1 MGSEEIRAELMNTDQ
16 INDLYWWAQERV
28 QGFMS
33 GLHRSPDFGYSVE
46 FAQHRQYVPGD
57 SPKHI
62 DWSVYAKTDRF
73 LTKLYEAES
82 NMRTFFVL
90 DSSSSMFYPKE
101 DAGKWERT
109 VQVITLIASILQKQR
124 DALGLFEV
132 NDADAQFFE
141 SSNKEENIQLLLHN
155 IRGLQDRQIGN
166 EVFLDQLET
175 LHSRL
180 PKRSQILA
188 FTDIYHQDIPALV
201 QSLSKFKHVNHHV
214 RLMIMYSKQF
224 EIDGKGL
231 SGHQVIDHET
241 GKKTYLTEEEVRRF
255 TNFCMEQLST
265 LELTSRGAGISIDTL
280 NVDEDPVVLLRKL
293 LA

>member
-1 MGSEEIRAELMNTDQ
+1 MDTDQ

-90 DSSSSMFYPKE
+90 DSSSSMYYPNE

-109 VQVITLIASILQKQR
+109 VQVITLIASLLQKQR
-124 DALGLFEV
+124 DALGLMEV
-132 NDADAQFFE
+132 NDAAAQFFE
-141 SSNKEENIQLLLHN
+141 SSNKEENIQLLLQN
-155 IRGLQDRQIGN
+155 IRGLQERQIGN
-166 EVFLDQLET
+166 EIFLEQLET

-180 PKRSQILA
+180 PKRSQILI
-188 FTDIYHQDIPALV
+188 FTDIYHEDVAALV
-201 QSLSKFKHVNHHV
+201 QSLSKFKHTNHHV
-214 RLMIMYSKQF
+214 RLILMYSEQF

-241 GKKTYLTEEEVRRF
+241 GKKTYLTEEEVRRY
-255 TNFCMEQLST
+255 TNFCQEQLST
-265 LELTSRGAGISIDTL
+265 LELSSRGAGISIDAL
-280 NVDEDPVVLLRKL
+280 NVDEDPIVLLRKL

>member
-1 MGSEEIRAELMNTDQ
+1 MNTDQ

-90 DSSSSMFYPKE
+90 DSSSSMYFPNE
-101 DAGKWERT
+101 EIGKWERT
-109 VQVITLIASILQKQR
+109 VQVITLIACLLQKQR

-132 NDADAQFFE
+132 NDADAHFFE
-141 SSNKEENIQLLLHN
+141 SSNKEENIRLLLHN
-155 IRGLQDRQIGN
+155 IRGLQERKIGN
-166 EVFLDQLET
+166 EVFIDQLES

-180 PKRSQILA
+180 PKRSQVLV
-188 FTDIYHQDIPALV
+188 FTDIYHQDVKALV
-201 QSLSKFKHVNHHV
+201 QSLSKFKHANHHV
-214 RLMIMYSKQF
+214 RLILMYSEQF
-224 EIDGKGL
+224 EIEGNGL
-231 SGHQVIDHET
+231 AGHQVMDFET
-241 GKKTYLTEEEVRRF
+241 GKKTYLNEEEVRRY
-255 TNFCMEQLST
+255 TNFCKQQRST
-265 LELTSRGAGISIDTL
+265 LELASRGAGIAIDAL

>member
-1 MGSEEIRAELMNTDQ
+1 VDTDQ

-90 DSSSSMFYPKE
+90 DSSSSMYYPNE

-109 VQVITLIASILQKQR
+109 IQVITLIATLLQKQR
-124 DALGLFEV
+124 DALGLYEV
-132 NDADAQFFE
+132 NDINAKFYE
-141 SSNKEENIQLLLHN
+141 SSNKEENIQLLLHK
-155 IRGLQDRQIGN
+155 IRGLKDHQVGN
-166 EVFLDQLET
+166 ENFVKHLET
-175 LHSRL
+175 LHTRL
-180 PKRSQILA
+180 PKRSQTLI
-188 FTDIYHQDIPALV
+188 FTDIYHQDIPALIL
-201 QSLSKFKHVNHHV
+201 SLSKFKHASHHV
-214 RLMIMYSKQF
+214 RLILMYSEQF
-224 EIDGKGL
+224 EIAGKGL
-231 SGHQVIDHET
+231 AGTQVVDFET
-241 GKKTYLTEEEVRRF
+241 GKKTYLVEEEVRRY
-255 TNFCMEQLST
+255 TDFCKDQLRS
-265 LELTSRGAGISIDTL
+265 LELASRGAGISIDAL

>member
-1 MGSEEIRAELMNTDQ
+1 MDTDQ

-90 DSSSSMFYPKE
+90 DSSSSMYYPNQ

-109 VQVITLIASILQKQR
+109 VQVIALIASLLQKQR

-132 NDADAQFFE
+132 NDATAQFFE
-141 SSNKEENIQLLLHN
+141 SSNKEENIQLLLQN
-155 IRGLQDRQIGN
+155 IRGLYEHQIGN
-166 EVFLDQLET
+166 EIFLEQLET

-180 PKRSQILA
+180 PKRSQILI
-188 FTDIYHQDIPALV
+188 FTDLYHEDVAALV
-201 QSLSKFKHVNHHV
+201 QSLSKFKHTNHHV
-214 RLMIMYSKQF
+214 RLILMYSEQF

-241 GKKTYLTEEEVRRF
+241 GKKTYLTEEEVRRY
-255 TNFCMEQLST
+255 TNFCQEQLST
-265 LELTSRGAGISIDTL
+265 LELTSRGAGISIDAL
-280 NVDEDPVVLLRKL
+280 NVDEDPIVLLRKL

>member
-1 MGSEEIRAELMNTDQ
+1 VNIDQ

-28 QGFMS
+28 QVFMS

-90 DSSSSMFYPKE
+90 DSSSSMFYPNE

-109 VQVITLIASILQKQR
+109 VQVITLIASLLQKQR
-124 DALGLFEV
+124 DALALFEV

-141 SSNKEENIQLLLHN
+141 GSNKEENIQLILHN
-155 IRGLQDRQIGN
+155 IKGLQERRIGN
-166 EVFLDQLET
+166 KEFVSHLDT

-180 PKRSQILA
+180 PKRSQILL
-188 FTDIYHQDIPALV
+188 FTDIYHQDVHLLV
-201 QSLSKFKHVNHHV
+201 QSLSKFKHANHHV
-214 RLMIMYSKQF
+214 RLMLMYSEHV
-224 EIDGKGL
+224 EIEGNGL
-231 SGHQVIDHET
+231 AGRQVVDFET
-241 GKKTYLTEEEVRRF
+241 GMKTYLSEEEVRRY
-255 TNFCMEQLST
+255 TKFCKTQLAT
-265 LELTSRGAGISIDTL
+265 IEVALRGAGISIDTL
-280 NVDEDPVVLLRKL
+280 NVDDDPVVLLRKL

>member
-1 MGSEEIRAELMNTDQ
+1 MDTDQ

-90 DSSSSMFYPKE
+90 DSSSSMYYPNE

-109 VQVITLIASILQKQR
+109 VQVITLIASLLQKQR

-132 NDADAQFFE
+132 NDAAAQFFE
-141 SSNKEENIQLLLHN
+141 SSNKEENIQLLLQN
-155 IRGLQDRQIGN
+155 VRGLYEHQIGN
-166 EVFLDQLET
+166 KIFLEQLET
-175 LHSRL
+175 LHSKL
-180 PKRSQILA
+180 PKRSQILI
-188 FTDIYHQDIPALV
+188 FTDIYHEDVAALV
-201 QSLSKFKHVNHHV
+201 QSLSKFKHTNHHV
-214 RLMIMYSKQF
+214 RLILMYSEQF

-241 GKKTYLTEEEVRRF
+241 GKKTYLTEDEVRRY
-255 TNFCMEQLST
+255 TNFCQEQLST
-265 LELTSRGAGISIDTL
+265 LELTSRGAGISIDAL
-280 NVDEDPVVLLRKL
+280 NVDEDPIVLLRKL

>member
-1 MGSEEIRAELMNTDQ
+1 MDTDQ

-57 SPKHI
+57 SPRHI

-90 DSSSSMFYPKE
+90 DSSSSMYYPNE

-109 VQVITLIASILQKQR
+109 VQVITLIASLLQKQR

-132 NDADAQFFE
+132 NDAAAQFFE
-141 SSNKEENIQLLLHN
+141 SSNKEENIQLLLQN
-155 IRGLQDRQIGN
+155 IRGLYEHQIGN
-166 EVFLDQLET
+166 EIFLEQLET

-180 PKRSQILA
+180 PKRSQILI
-188 FTDIYHQDIPALV
+188 FTDLYHEDAAALV
-201 QSLSKFKHVNHHV
+201 QSLSKFKHTNHHV
-214 RLMIMYSKQF
+214 RLILMYSEQF

-241 GKKTYLTEEEVRRF
+241 GKKTYLTEEEVRRY
-255 TNFCMEQLST
+255 TNFCKEQLST
-265 LELTSRGAGISIDTL
+265 LELTSRGAGISIDAL

>member
-1 MGSEEIRAELMNTDQ
+1 MGSEEIRAELVNTDQ

-90 DSSSSMFYPKE
+90 DSSSSMFYPNE

-109 VQVITLIASILQKQR
+109 VQVITLIASLLQKQR

-141 SSNKEENIQLLLHN
+141 SSNKEQNIQLLLHN
-155 IRGLQDRQIGN
+155 IRGLQERQIGN

-188 FTDIYHQDIPALV
+188 FTDIYHQDVRALV
-201 QSLSKFKHVNHHV
+201 QSLSKFKHANHHV

-241 GKKTYLTEEEVRRF
+241 GKKTYLTEEEVRRY
-255 TNFCMEQLST
+255 TNFCKDQLST
-265 LELTSRGAGISIDTL
+265 LELTSRGAGISIDAL

>member
-1 MGSEEIRAELMNTDQ
+1 MNTDQ

-101 DAGKWERT
+101 DSGKWERT
-109 VQVITLIASILQKQR
+109 VQVIKFCKKKSGNYNNTKKLALI
-124 DALGLFEV
+124 
-132 NDADAQFFE
+132 
-141 SSNKEENIQLLLHN
+141 
-155 IRGLQDRQIGN
+155 
-166 EVFLDQLET
+166 
-175 LHSRL
+175 
-180 PKRSQILA
+180 
-188 FTDIYHQDIPALV
+188 
-201 QSLSKFKHVNHHV
+201 
-214 RLMIMYSKQF
+214 
-224 EIDGKGL
+224 
-231 SGHQVIDHET
+231 
-241 GKKTYLTEEEVRRF
+241 F
-255 TNFCMEQLST
+255 TNQLF
-265 LELTSRGAGISIDTL
+265 ISNEGYKNTYFGHIISPIL
-280 NVDEDPVVLLRKL
+280 G
-293 LA
+293 

>member
-1 MGSEEIRAELMNTDQ
+1 MNTDQ

-90 DSSSSMFYPKE
+90 DSSSSMFYPNE
-101 DAGKWERT
+101 GAGKWERT
-109 VQVITLIASILQKQR
+109 VQVITLIASLLQKQR

-155 IRGLQDRQIGN
+155 IRGLQERQIGN
-166 EVFLDQLET
+166 EVFLEQLES
-175 LHSRL
+175 LHSRM
-180 PKRSQILA
+180 PKRSQILI

-201 QSLSKFKHVNHHV
+201 QSL
-214 RLMIMYSKQF
+214 
-224 EIDGKGL
+224 
-231 SGHQVIDHET
+231 
-241 GKKTYLTEEEVRRF
+241 
-255 TNFCMEQLST
+255 
-265 LELTSRGAGISIDTL
+265 
-280 NVDEDPVVLLRKL
+280 
-293 LA
+293 

>member
-1 MGSEEIRAELMNTDQ
+1 VDTDQ

-90 DSSSSMFYPKE
+90 DSSSSMYYPNE

-109 VQVITLIASILQKQR
+109 VQVITLIASLLQKQR

-132 NDADAQFFE
+132 NDAAAQFFE
-141 SSNKEENIQLLLHN
+141 SSNKEENIQLLLQN
-155 IRGLQDRQIGN
+155 VRGLYEHQIGN
-166 EVFLDQLET
+166 KIFLEQLET

-180 PKRSQILA
+180 PKRSQILI
-188 FTDIYHQDIPALV
+188 FTDIYHEDVAALV
-201 QSLSKFKHVNHHV
+201 QSLSKFKHTNHHV
-214 RLMIMYSKQF
+214 RLILMYSEQF
-224 EIDGKGL
+224 EIVGKGL

-241 GKKTYLTEEEVRRF
+241 GKKTYLTEEEVRRY
-255 TNFCMEQLST
+255 TNFCQEQLSI
-265 LELTSRGAGISIDTL
+265 LELTSRGAGISIDAL
-280 NVDEDPVVLLRKL
+280 NVDEDPIVLLRKL

>member
-1 MGSEEIRAELMNTDQ
+1 MGKKENRAYSVNTEQ

-90 DSSSSMFYPKE
+90 DSSSSMYFPNE
-101 DAGKWERT
+101 DIGKWERT
-109 VQVITLIASILQKQR
+109 VQVITLIASLLQKQR

-141 SSNKEENIQLLLHN
+141 SSNKGENIQLLLQS
-155 IRGLQDRQIGN
+155 IRGLQERQTGN
-166 EVFLDQLET
+166 ERFADHLET
-175 LHSRL
+175 LHMRL
-180 PKRSQILA
+180 PNRSQILV
-188 FTDIYHQDIPALV
+188 FTDIYHQDIRAMV
-201 QSLSKFKHVNHHV
+201 QSLSKFKHANHHV
-214 RLMIMYSKQF
+214 RLMIMYSQRF

-241 GKKTYLTEEEVRRF
+241 GKKTYLTEEEVRRY
-255 TNFCMEQLST
+255 TTFCKEQLST
-265 LELTSRGAGISIDTL
+265 LELTSRGAGISIDAL

>member
-1 MGSEEIRAELMNTDQ
+1 MDTDQ

-57 SPKHI
+57 SPRHI

-90 DSSSSMFYPKE
+90 DSSSSMYYPNE

-109 VQVITLIASILQKQR
+109 VQVITLIASLLQKQR

-132 NDADAQFFE
+132 NDAAAQFFE
-141 SSNKEENIQLLLHN
+141 SSNKEENIQLLLQN
-155 IRGLQDRQIGN
+155 IRGLYEHQIGN
-166 EVFLDQLET
+166 EIFLEQLET

-180 PKRSQILA
+180 PKRSQILI
-188 FTDIYHQDIPALV
+188 FTDIYHEDVAALV
-201 QSLSKFKHVNHHV
+201 QSLSKFKHTNHHV
-214 RLMIMYSKQF
+214 RLILMYSEQF

-241 GKKTYLTEEEVRRF
+241 GKKTYLTEEEVRRY
-255 TNFCMEQLST
+255 TNFCQEQLTT
-265 LELTSRGAGISIDTL
+265 LELTSRGAGISIDAL
-280 NVDEDPVVLLRKL
+280 NVDEDPIVLLRKL

>member
-1 MGSEEIRAELMNTDQ
+1 VDTDQ

-90 DSSSSMFYPKE
+90 DSSSSMYYPNE

-109 VQVITLIASILQKQR
+109 VQVITLIASLLQKQR

-132 NDADAQFFE
+132 NDAAAQFFE
-141 SSNKEENIQLLLHN
+141 SSNKEENIQLLLQN
-155 IRGLQDRQIGN
+155 VRGLYEHQIGN
-166 EVFLDQLET
+166 KIFLEQLET

-180 PKRSQILA
+180 PKRSQILI
-188 FTDIYHQDIPALV
+188 FTDIYHEDVAALV
-201 QSLSKFKHVNHHV
+201 QSLSKFKHTNHHV
-214 RLMIMYSKQF
+214 RLILMYSEQF

-241 GKKTYLTEEEVRRF
+241 GKKTYLTEEEVRRY
-255 TNFCMEQLST
+255 TNFCQEQLST
-265 LELTSRGAGISIDTL
+265 LELTSRGAGISIDAL
-280 NVDEDPVVLLRKL
+280 NVDEDPIVLLRKL

>member
-1 MGSEEIRAELMNTDQ
+1 VDTDQ

-90 DSSSSMFYPKE
+90 DSSSSMYCPNE

-109 VQVITLIASILQKQR
+109 VQVITLIASLLQKQR

-132 NDADAQFFE
+132 NDAGAQFFE
-141 SSNKEENIQLLLHN
+141 SSNKEENIQLLLQN
-155 IRGLQDRQIGN
+155 IRGLQERQIGN
-166 EVFLDQLET
+166 EIFLEQLET

-180 PKRSQILA
+180 PKRSQILI
-188 FTDIYHQDIPALV
+188 FTDIYHEDVAALV
-201 QSLSKFKHVNHHV
+201 QSLSKFKHTNHHI
-214 RLMIMYSKQF
+214 RLILMYSEQF

-241 GKKTYLTEEEVRRF
+241 GKKTYLTEEEVRRY
-255 TNFCMEQLST
+255 TNFCQEQLST
-265 LELTSRGAGISIDTL
+265 FELTSRGAGIFIDAL

>member
-1 MGSEEIRAELMNTDQ
+1 MDTDQ

-57 SPKHI
+57 SPRHI

-90 DSSSSMFYPKE
+90 DSSSSMYYPNE

-109 VQVITLIASILQKQR
+109 VQVITLIASLLQKQR

-132 NDADAQFFE
+132 NDAAAQFFE
-141 SSNKEENIQLLLHN
+141 SSNKEENIQLLLQN
-155 IRGLQDRQIGN
+155 IRGLYEHQIGN
-166 EVFLDQLET
+166 EIFLEQLET

-180 PKRSQILA
+180 PKRSQILI
-188 FTDIYHQDIPALV
+188 FTDLYHEDVAALV
-201 QSLSKFKHVNHHV
+201 QSLSKFKHTNHHV
-214 RLMIMYSKQF
+214 RLILMYSEQF

-241 GKKTYLTEEEVRRF
+241 GKKTYLTEEEVRRY
-255 TNFCMEQLST
+255 TNFCQEQLTT
-265 LELTSRGAGISIDTL
+265 LELTSRGAGISIDAL
-280 NVDEDPVVLLRKL
+280 NVDEDPIVLLRKL

>member
-1 MGSEEIRAELMNTDQ
+1 
-16 INDLYWWAQERV
+16 
-28 QGFMS
+28 MS

-90 DSSSSMFYPKE
+90 DSSSSMYYPNE

-109 VQVITLIASILQKQR
+109 VQVITLIASLLQKQR

-132 NDADAQFFE
+132 NDAAAQFFE

-155 IRGLQDRQIGN
+155 IRGLQERQIGN
-166 EVFLDQLET
+166 EIFLEQLET

-180 PKRSQILA
+180 PKRSQILI
-188 FTDIYHQDIPALV
+188 FTDIYHEDVVALV
-201 QSLSKFKHVNHHV
+201 QSLSKFKHTNHHV
-214 RLMIMYSKQF
+214 RLILMYSEQF

-241 GKKTYLTEEEVRRF
+241 GKKTYLTEEEVRRY
-255 TNFCMEQLST
+255 TNFCQEQLST
-265 LELTSRGAGISIDTL
+265 LELTSRGAGISIDAL

>member
-1 MGSEEIRAELMNTDQ
+1 VNTDQ

-62 DWSVYAKTDRF
+62 DWSVYAKTDRY

-90 DSSSSMFYPKE
+90 DSSSSMYFPNE
-101 DAGKWERT
+101 EIGKWERT
-109 VQVITLIASILQKQR
+109 VQVITLISSLLQKQR

-132 NDADAQFFE
+132 NDVEAHFFE
-141 SSNKEENIQLLLHN
+141 SSNKEENIRLLLHN
-155 IRGLQDRQIGN
+155 IRGLKEREIGN
-166 EVFLDQLET
+166 EVFIDQLES

-180 PKRSQILA
+180 PKRSQILV
-188 FTDIYHQDIPALV
+188 FTDIYHQDVKTLV
-201 QSLSKFKHVNHHV
+201 QSLSKFKHANHHV
-214 RLMIMYSKQF
+214 RLILMYSEQF
-224 EIDGKGL
+224 EIEGNGL
-231 SGHQVIDHET
+231 AGHQVMDYET
-241 GKKTYLTEEEVRRF
+241 GKKTYLNEEEVRRY
-255 TNFCMEQLST
+255 TNFCKQQRST
-265 LELTSRGAGISIDTL
+265 LELTARGAGIAIDAL

>member
-1 MGSEEIRAELMNTDQ
+1 MGSEEIRAELVNTDQ

-28 QGFMS
+28 QGFIS

-90 DSSSSMFYPKE
+90 DSSSSMFYPNE
-101 DAGKWERT
+101 DVGKWERT
-109 VQVITLIASILQKQR
+109 VQVITLIASLLQKQR

-155 IRGLQDRQIGN
+155 IRGLQERQIGN

-188 FTDIYHQDIPALV
+188 FTDIYHQDIKALV
-201 QSLSKFKHVNHHV
+201 QSLSKFKHANHHV
-214 RLMIMYSKQF
+214 RLMIMYSKVF

-241 GKKTYLTEEEVRRF
+241 GKKTYLTEEEVRRY
-255 TNFCMEQLST
+255 TTFCQEQLSI
-265 LELTSRGAGISIDTL
+265 LELTSRGAGISIDAL

>member
-1 MGSEEIRAELMNTDQ
+1 MNTDQ

-90 DSSSSMFYPKE
+90 DSSSSMFYPNE
-101 DAGKWERT
+101 EIERWKRT
-109 VQVITLIASILQKQR
+109 IQVITLIASLLQKQR
-124 DALGLFEV
+124 DAMGLFEV

-155 IRGLQDRQIGN
+155 IRGLQERRIGN
-166 EVFLDQLET
+166 EAFLNHLET
-175 LHSRL
+175 LHTRL
-180 PKRSQILA
+180 PKRSQILL
-188 FTDIYHQDIPALV
+188 FTDLYHEDVTSLV
-201 QSLSKFKHVNHHV
+201 QSLSKFKHANHHV
-214 RLMIMYSKQF
+214 RLMLMYSEQF
-224 EIDGKGL
+224 EIEGNGL
-231 SGHQVIDHET
+231 AGRQVVDFET
-241 GKKTYLTEEEVRRF
+241 GMRTYLSEEEVRRY
-255 TNFCMEQLST
+255 TTFCKTQLATMEVAL
-265 LELTSRGAGISIDTL
+265 RGAGITIDAL
-280 NVDEDPVVLLRKL
+280 NVDEDPIVLLRKL

>member
-1 MGSEEIRAELMNTDQ
+1 MNTDQ

-90 DSSSSMFYPKE
+90 DSSSSMFYPNE
-101 DAGKWERT
+101 DLGKWERT
-109 VQVITLIASILQKQR
+109 VQVITLIASLLQKQR

-141 SSNKEENIQLLLHN
+141 SSNKEENIRLLLHN
-155 IRGLQDRQIGN
+155 IRGLQERKVSN
-166 EVFLDQLET
+166 EVLIDQLES
-175 LHSRL
+175 LHSRM
-180 PKRSQILA
+180 PKRSQILI

-201 QSLSKFKHVNHHV
+201 QSFSKFKHANHHV
-214 RLMIMYSKQF
+214 RLMIMYSEQF
-224 EIDGKGL
+224 EIEGKGL

-241 GKKTYLTEEEVRRF
+241 GKKTYLNEEDARRY
-255 TNFCMEQLST
+255 TGFCKNQLST
-265 LELTSRGAGISIDTL
+265 LELVSRGAGISIDAL
-280 NVDEDPVVLLRKL
+280 NVDEDAVVLLRKL

>member
-1 MGSEEIRAELMNTDQ
+1 MGSEEIRAELVNTDQ

-62 DWSVYAKTDRF
+62 DWSVFAKTDRF

-90 DSSSSMFYPKE
+90 DSSSSMFYPNE

-109 VQVITLIASILQKQR
+109 VQVITLIASLLQKQR

-132 NDADAQFFE
+132 NDAEAQFFE

-155 IRGLQDRQIGN
+155 IRGLQERQIGN

-188 FTDIYHQDIPALV
+188 FTDIYHQDIKALV
-201 QSLSKFKHVNHHV
+201 QSLSKFKHANHHV
-214 RLMIMYSKQF
+214 RLMIMYSKQI

-241 GKKTYLTEEEVRRF
+241 GKKTYLTEEEVRRY
-255 TNFCMEQLST
+255 TTFCKEQLST
-265 LELTSRGAGISIDTL
+265 LELTSRGAGISIDAL